1 MATQPAGQH
10 GADDIEETDHSQR
23 PAADLGREPAID
35 QIRGQMQ
42 SDETELESAGEETQ
56 HEQEKRA
63 VPEGLGQSLT
73 IGLRLQLARRGFPTR
88 AHVGGRSSDRK
99 REWNDQKQKAGE
111 DLERHSPADRIDQAY
126 SQWREQELAE

>member
-1 MATQPAGQH
+1 MAAQPSGQH

-42 SDETELESAGEETQ
+42 SNEAELEAAGEETQ

-63 VPEGLGQSLT
+63 VPKGLGQSLT
-73 IGLRLQLARRGFPTR
+73 IGLRWQLARCPFPSR
-88 AHVGGRSSDRK
+88 ARDGSRSSDRK
-99 REWNDQKQKAGE
+99 RERN
-111 DLERHSPADRIDQAY
+111 
-126 SQWREQELAE
+126 